1 MLDRVLARWPLKLLA
16 LGLAFAIWLSVTAE
30 KRIPRD
36 FRVAVDIPRVAAD
49 LVRTE
54 LSDSTVS
61 VRVRGPE
68 SVINEVSATD
78 LTLRI
83 DPSEMGPGVH
93 EIPLMEHLRGVP
105 RNAEVDWIDPS
116 MITATFDRRLRRSL
130 PVIPSFLGAPAEG
143 YHLYGYT
150 VLPERVE
157 IAGPETEVAQMESV
171 ATDPIPLD
179 GREAPFRARVGIIAL
194 GPGIDVL
201 SASRRLEIRADVA
214 EAPLRADFPKV
225 PVVPSAQVLD
235 VAFQPGEV
243 DVTLSAPPELLARIR
258 PEQVQAVADVS
269 ALAVD
274 ERSRL
279 PITVEIRDL
288 PAPDR
293 ARVKV
298 ESLSHTTVQIRP
310 SNRGSR

>member
-1 MLDRVLARWPLKLLA
+1 MLDRILARWPLKLLA
-16 LGLAFAIWLSVTAE
+16 LGLGFAIWLSVTAE

-36 FRVAVDIPRVAAD
+36 FRVAVDIPRVAGD
-49 LVRTE
+49 LVRTA

-68 SVINEVSATD
+68 SLMNEVAATD
-78 LTLRI
+78 LTLQV
-83 DPSEMGPGVH
+83 DPAELGPGVH
-93 EIPLMEHLRGVP
+93 DIRLKDHLRGVP

-130 PVIPSFLGAPAEG
+130 PVLPSFVGQPADD

-157 IAGPETEVAQMESV
+157 VAGPETEIARMESV
-171 ATDPIPLD
+171 ATEPIPLD
-179 GREAPFRARVGIIAL
+179 GRSGPFRVRVAIVADA
-194 GPGIDVL
+194 PGIEVL
-201 SASRRLEIRADVA
+201 SAGRRLEVRVDIA
-214 EAPLRADFPKV
+214 EAPLRADFEKV
-225 PVVPSAQVLD
+225 PVIPSAQVVD
-235 VAFQPGEV
+235 VAFQPSEV
-243 DVTLSAPPELLARIR
+243 TVTLSAPPELLSRIR
-258 PEQVQAVADVS
+258 PEQVRAVADVS

-279 PITVEIRDL
+279 PVTIEVRDL
-288 PAPDR
+288 PAPER

-298 ESLSHTTVQIRP
+298 ESLSHSEVVARA
-310 SNRGSR
+310 SGRASR